1 MSECYGESGERCIMS
16 PSYHHAYIAGN
27 LIAVFKNLKKYSVFS
42 ELTLQIGEKDF
53 IPDICLYSKRKIS
66 YGSGDI
72 IRMTEMPM
80 LAAEILSQ
88 TQGSQEILDK
98 FGIYFGAGIKSCW
111 LVIPI
116 SHCVI
121 VYSGTEKYQTFYAGD
136 ITDSVLDICI
146 PADAVFE

>member
-1 MSECYGESGERCIMS
+1 MEKRSDEFMS

-42 ELTLQIGEKDF
+42 ELTLQIGGKDF

-72 IRMTEMPM
+72 IRMTEMPL
-80 LAAEILSQ
+80 LAAEILSP

-98 FGIYFGAGIKSCW
+98 FEIYFRAGIKSCW

-121 VYSGTEKYQTFYAGD
+121 VYSGMETYQTFYAGD
-136 ITDSVLDICI
+136 VLDSVLDITMPI
-146 PADAVFE
+146 DEIFD

>member
-1 MSECYGESGERCIMS
+1 MS

-27 LIAVFKNLKKYSVFS
+27 LSAVFNSPKKYSVFS

-53 IPDICLYSKRKIS
+53 IPDICLYSRRKIS

-72 IRMTEMPM
+72 TRMTEMPL
-80 LAAEILSQ
+80 LAVEILSP

-121 VYSGTEKYQTFYAGD
+121 VYSGMEKYQTFYTGD
-136 ITDSVLDICI
+136 IIDSVLDISI
-146 PADAVFE
+146 PIDEIFE